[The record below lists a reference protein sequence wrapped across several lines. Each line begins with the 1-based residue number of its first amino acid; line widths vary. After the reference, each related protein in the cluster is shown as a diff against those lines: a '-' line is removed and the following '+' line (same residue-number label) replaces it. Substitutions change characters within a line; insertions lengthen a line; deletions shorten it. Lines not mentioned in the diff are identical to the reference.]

1 MNFQTNT
8 TAASDRF
15 RMPVCKA
22 EAHRALELLEDYYT
36 RLDTDDERQL
46 RAAIERVIRIFKS
59 RLFQAL
65 LDIQEFYE
73 LTLMDESKDN
83 NIKTSEALQMASRW
97 EIAGPPGGV
106 RGLEGNIELGEKQKE
121 EMLRNL
127 SNIAHDT
134 QAMGLEDPRG
144 ETNGV
149 TPSSRPPP
157 AQPQPRQPEAAPVQ
171 PRHQPEP
178 PRAMARSVSAAANDA
193 WEYEEISLERGGA
206 GLGFSIAGGTD
217 NPHVSNDASIFIT
230 KIIDGG
236 AAAHDGRLKVN
247 DIITHVNNVCVIDV
261 QHSVAV
267 DALKKAGNGV
277 HLSVKRKRQANG
289 SGTGDLIEVELTKG
303 SKGLGFTIAGGIG
316 NQHIPGENGIYVTK
330 VMEGGAAFNEG
341 RIAVGDRLA
350 CVKNLPTGDFWLD
363 NCSHE
368 EAVQALKASK
378 ERVILLISK
387 TDNQYQFEISPS
399 PTFTQM
405 DPYKPQYKVPRSIS
419 EEELIRASRQVSL
432 TKGAAGLGFNIVG
445 GEDGEGIFISFIL
458 AGGPADLSGQVRRG
472 DQILSVNG
480 VDLSSATHEAA
491 ALALKGAGNI
501 VTMKLQFRPDEYN
514 QFEAKIHNLKK
525 QIISGSML
533 RMSEKKSLYVRTL
546 FDWDPSKDDGIPSR
560 GLSFRFGDILH
571 VTNASDE
578 EWWQARKVL
587 KENSE
592 GELGLVP
599 SKTRWEKKQKA
610 RQRSIGWKTGMDDKK
625 KYSSLGRKLPFMKSR
640 DEMTNEG
647 ESPNATQDETKDEDY
662 VPTYEMVQQVQIDYT
677 RPVIILGPLKD
688 RINDDLI
695 SEYPESFG
703 SCVPHTTRPRREY
716 EVDGRDYHFV
726 ASRAAMEA
734 DIQNHKFI
742 EAGQYNDN
750 LYGTSVSSVKAVAE
764 KGKHCILDVSGNAIK
779 RLQAARIYP
788 IAVFVKP
795 RDVEFI
801 ISINKKGSEEAARK
815 SLERAHRLENEF
827 MEYFTSIVEGDNID
841 VLYETVKQ
849 IIIDHSTKT
858 IWVASNENF

>member
-1 MNFQTNT
+1 
-8 TAASDRF
+8 
-15 RMPVCKA
+15 MPVCKA

-36 RLDTDDERQL
+36 RLDADDEKQL

-73 LTLMDESKDN
+73 LTLMDESKSVH
-83 NIKTSEALQMASRW
+83 IKTSEALQMASRW

-106 RGLEGNIELGEKQKE
+106 RGLDSGNIELGDKQKE

-127 SNIAHDT
+127 STIANDT
-134 QAMGLEDPRG
+134 QALNLVQGLAESVRQ
-144 ETNGV
+144 ETNGR
-149 TPSSRPPP
+149 PESAGINNPRPP
-157 AQPQPRQPEAAPVQ
+157 QPP
-171 PRHQPEP
+171 QPEP
-178 PRAMARSVSAAANDA
+178 APLRPMARSVSAAANDA
-193 WEYEEISLERGGA
+193 WEYEEINLERGGA

-261 QHSVAV
+261 PHSVAV
-267 DALKKAGNGV
+267 DALKKAGNAV

-289 SGTGDLIEVELTKG
+289 GTSGDFVEVELTKG

-330 VMEGGAAFNEG
+330 VMDGGAAFNDG

-350 CVKNLPTGDFWLD
+350 CVKNLPNGDFWLD
-363 NCSHE
+363 NCTHE

-378 ERVILLISK
+378 ERVVLLISK
-387 TDNQYQFEISPS
+387 TDNQYQFEVSPS

-419 EEELIRASRQVSL
+419 EEELIRAARQVSL
-432 TKGAAGLGFNIVG
+432 NKGPAGLGFNIVG

-458 AGGPADLSGQVRRG
+458 TGGPADLSGQVRRG

-480 VDLSSATHEAA
+480 IDLSNATHEAA
-491 ALALKGAGNI
+491 AQALKGAGQI
-501 VTMKLQFRPDEYN
+501 VSMKLQFRPDEYN

-560 GLSFRFGDILH
+560 GLSFQFGDILH

-599 SKTRWEKKQKA
+599 SKTRWEKKQRA
-610 RQRSIGWKTGMDDKK
+610 RQRSIGWKSGVDDRK

-640 DEMTNEG
+640 DEMTEG
-647 ESPNATQDETKDEDY
+647 DSPNATHEETKDEEY

-801 ISINKKGSEEAARK
+801 MSVNKKSSEEAARK
-815 SLERAHRLENEF
+815 SLERACRLENEF
-827 MEYFTSIVEGDNID
+827 MEYFTSVVEGDNID
-841 VLYETVKQ
+841 AIYDKVKQ

>member
-1 MNFQTNT
+1 
-8 TAASDRF
+8 
-15 RMPVCKA
+15 MPVCKA
-22 EAHRALELLEDYYT
+22 EAHRALELLEDYYS
-36 RLDTDDERQL
+36 RLAEDEEKQL

-73 LTLMDESKDN
+73 LTLMDDSKSVH
-83 NIKTSEALQMASRW
+83 IKTSEALQMASRW
-97 EIAGPPGGV
+97 EVAGPPGQARVLDGS
-106 RGLEGNIELGEKQKE
+106 NIELGEKQKE
-121 EMLRNL
+121 EMLRHL
-127 SNIAHDT
+127 SSIANDT
-134 QAMGLEDPRG
+134 QAMMAK
-144 ETNGV
+144 TNG
-149 TPSSRPPP
+149 RPDS
-157 AQPQPRQPEAAPVQ
+157 AMQAMRLSEQDLA
-171 PRHQPEP
+171 
-178 PRAMARSVSAAANDA
+178 PRAMPRSVSAAANDQ
-193 WEYEEISLERGGA
+193 WEYDEISLERGGA

-217 NPHVSNDASIFIT
+217 NPHVSNDASIYIT

-236 AAAHDGRLKVN
+236 AAAVDGRLKVN

-261 QHSVAV
+261 PHSSAV
-267 DALKKAGNGV
+267 EALKKAGNSV
-277 HLSVKRKRQANG
+277 HLAVKRKRQSNG
-289 SGTGDLIEVELTKG
+289 SQVGDYIEVELTKG

-330 VMEGGAAFNEG
+330 VMEGGAAYNDG
-341 RIAVGDRLA
+341 RISVGDRLV
-350 CVKNLPTGDFWLD
+350 CVKNLPNGDFWLE
-363 NCSHE
+363 NCTHE
-368 EAVQALKASK
+368 ESVQALKASK
-378 ERVILLISK
+378 ERVHLLISK
-387 TDNQYQFEISPS
+387 VDNHYPLEISPS

-419 EEELIRASRQVSL
+419 EEELIRQPRTVSL
-432 TKGAAGLGFNIVG
+432 TKGPAGLGFNIVG

-458 AGGPADLSGQVRRG
+458 AGGPADVSGQVRRG
-472 DQILSVNG
+472 DQILTVNG
-480 VDLSSATHEAA
+480 TDLTSATHEAA
-491 ALALKGAGNI
+491 AQALKGAGNT
-501 VTMKLQFRPDEYN
+501 VHMKLQFRPDEYN

-533 RMSEKKSLYVRTL
+533 RMSEKKSLYVRSL
-546 FDWDPSKDDGIPSR
+546 FDYDPSKDEGIPSR

-578 EWWQARKVL
+578 DWWQARKVL
-587 KENSE
+587 NLDQE
-592 GELGLVP
+592 GEMGLVP
-599 SKTRWEKKQKA
+599 SRARWERKARA
-610 RQRSIGWKTGMDDKK
+610 RQRSIGWKSSGGDDRK

-640 DEMTNEG
+640 DEVSSEG
-647 ESPNATQDETKDEDY
+647 EPNATNDAESLHSKDEEY

-703 SCVPHTTRPRREY
+703 SCVPHTTRTRREY

-726 ASRAAMEA
+726 SSRAAMEA

-750 LYGTSVSSVKAVAE
+750 LYGTSVASVKAVAE

-788 IAVFVKP
+788 IAIFVKP
-795 RDVEFI
+795 RDIEFI
-801 ISINKKGSEEAARK
+801 LAVNKKMSEDQAKK
-815 SLERAHRLENEF
+815 SFDRACRLENEF
-827 MEYFTSIVEGDNID
+827 MEYFSAIVDGENID
-841 VLYETVKQ
+841 TIYDKVKQ
-849 IIIDHSTKT
+849 IIIDHSSKT
-858 IWVASNENF
+858 IWVPSNENF